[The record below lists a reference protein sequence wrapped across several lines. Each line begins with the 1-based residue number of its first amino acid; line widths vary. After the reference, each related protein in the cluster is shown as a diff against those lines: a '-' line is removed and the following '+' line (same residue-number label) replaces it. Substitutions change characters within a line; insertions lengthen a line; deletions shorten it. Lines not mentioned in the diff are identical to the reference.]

1 MINKENHLTTGT
13 DPHYRMQTESN
24 KGLSLQFT
32 LDQLTIG
39 NWPSGIGLGYHRFS
53 GNFFIAG
60 GGLGCVTNLD
70 MTYQKQLIS
79 LTVYPLCISHKNFNL
94 KAGIEGTS
102 LLNETVKGEK
112 EVWIKDNGSTTYPIE
127 KNSRELNK
135 QYNIGLNINAGYN
148 ITLYKGFGISP
159 YLSMYM
165 GIIPE
170 VEHYDMKA
178 YPIRFFGGLSFFWK
192 NKN

>member
-1 MINKENHLTTGT
+1 MRKTLLLTFVMFFTMALNSQQISSMVLINKENHLTTGT

-39 NWPSGIGLGYHRFS
+39 NWPVGFGIGYHRFS
-53 GNFFIAG
+53 GNFFITG

-127 KNSRELNK
+127 KTPGSSTNS
-135 QYNIGLNINAGYN
+135 
-148 ITLYKGFGISP
+148 
-159 YLSMYM
+159 
-165 GIIPE
+165 IIL
-170 VEHYDMKA
+170 
-178 YPIRFFGGLSFFWK
+178 G
-192 NKN
+192 